1 MIPMASL
8 PSLKQR
14 FFTGVVYAL
23 VLGAILGHSAALW
36 AQSEDEP
43 KEVTPEILA
52 KELDSIDG
60 KLKLAIRS
68 EKLLADWVELVN
80 KIKQTGTECVPETEQ
95 ALEKVNADIASLG
108 EGDISEPSAVINKRR
123 TLAEEKTKLDNRLA
137 TCKVLVLRSE
147 ELTPKITERRQQL
160 LAQQLV
166 ARGPSIIAVL
176 KDERLRPADWLASSR
191 SFVQQHSVVR
201 RLSLGAQGMFVLV
214 LVVAVALG
222 LLLRHWLRAW
232 TLRHRW
238 QKNFSS
244 YLGQSVMT
252 TLSHYA
258 PYLLFSAAAAVFF
271 FFAARHMEPIPLGRL
286 IAYGLPVYF
295 LAAAMTHVFLSPLPP
310 AQPLAW
316 VPKDIGAALVARLKV
331 FFLLV
336 FLGYLVFATLL
347 AQQLPEPALLIARG
361 ALAIVF
367 FLNLVWA
374 LWLLGQ
380 IPGLANTLWLRAILL
395 TVLLTALSAELL
407 GYRNLSVWV
416 LRAIIG
422 TTIVF
427 GILVLVTRLFHEL
440 FDGLQTGRHSWHRR
454 LRQAFGLKS
463 GDRVPGLLGIRV
475 LTALALWAIF
485 GLAVLRIWGL
495 SDASMQQLYEWVF
508 AGFTVGS
515 LHINP
520 ARIVFA
526 LLTLAIL
533 VTASG
538 WFRSRLERK
547 WLPRTR
553 MKRGSREALVTI
565 SGYSGIAIAV
575 LVTLAISG
583 VEFTN
588 LAIIAGALSVGI
600 GFGLQNIVNNFVSG
614 LILLFERPIK
624 TGDWVVVGATEGYV
638 KRIRIRSTQI
648 QTFDRADV
656 IVPNSDLVSNQV
668 TNWMLHEPRG
678 RVKVPVSVAY
688 GSDTEKVKEILLD
701 IANNHPSVIKDS
713 PQVPNPMV
721 LFLAFGDSSLNFELR
736 CYIDQIDYR
745 LRVLS
750 EMNFA
755 IDKAFREHGIEIPFP
770 QRDLHIRN
778 WPAGEPPAPP
788 KRQR

>member
-1 MIPMASL
+1 MASL

-14 FFTGVVYAL
+14 FFTGVVCAL